1 MSGEVIAFG
10 GLSTPTGAPDHQRHI
25 QEYLSA
31 NPERDQLP
39 ERRDSR
45 TTRPGAV
52 PGSMDNALGEG

>member
-10 GLSTPTGAPDHQRHI
+10 GLSTPTGAPDYQRHI

-45 TTRPGAV
+45 TTRPRRR
-52 PGSMDNALGEG
+52 PGFRG